1 MISTLRTCRL
11 ESTMFLFCYTE
22 YHERCYGSSTHLE
35 VKASPG
41 FSVVRCH
48 LKIEIELSAPIAYSN
63 IT

>member
-1 MISTLRTCRL
+1 MISTLRTRHL

-22 YHERCYGSSTHLE
+22 YHEQCCGFSRDLE

-41 FSVVRCH
+41 FSVVHCH
-48 LKIEIELSAPIAYSN
+48 LKVELSAPIVYSN